1 MRTSTPA
8 HQQLKAKIRKLSE
21 SLSKS

>member
-8 HQQLKAKIRKLSE
+8 HQQLKAKTRKLSE